1 MSDVIQ
7 TTQELEV
14 LKVGGAIDQ
23 RLYTKAKKMLD
34 RGTKVIYIY
43 SARRK
48 TRTRLFGFKVD
59 NITPESY

>member
-23 RLYTKAKKMLD
+23 QLYTKAKKMLD
-34 RGTKVIYIY
+34 RGIKVIYVY

>member
-23 RLYTKAKKMLD
+23 RLYKKAKKMLD
-34 RGTKVIYIY
+34 SGAKVIYDY

-48 TRTRLFGFKVD
+48 TRNRLCGFRVD
-59 NITPESY
+59 NITLVSY

>member
-14 LKVGGAIDQ
+14 LKVGGAIDRQ
-23 RLYTKAKKMLD
+23 LYTKAKKLLD

-43 SARRK
+43 SAKRK
-48 TRTRLFGFKVD
+48 TRIRPFGFRVV
-59 NITPESY
+59 NISPESY